1 MSTKQDDSF
10 DPSQRRLCPDGSCVG
25 LLGSDGK
32 CKVCGMVGPGGPAV
46 TAAMAAPTAPDPDPE
61 IADDAVSAPPAE
73 SEVAGFDPNRR
84 LCPDDACIGVI
95 GSNNRCSVCGRHG

>member
-10 DPSQRRLCPDGSCVG
+10 DPSQRRLCPDGACVG

-46 TAAMAAPTAPDPDPE
+46 TPAAAAPTPPGPEPE
-61 IADDAVSAPPAE
+61 IADDAVSAAPAE
-73 SEVAGFDPNRR
+73 SETAAFDPNRR

>member
-32 CKVCGMVGPGGPAV
+32 CNVCGMVGPGGPAV
-46 TAAMAAPTAPDPDPE
+46 TPAVAAPTTPVAEPE
-61 IADDAVSAPPAE
+61 IADEPGSAP
-73 SEVAGFDPNRR
+73 SSDAGAAAFDPNRR